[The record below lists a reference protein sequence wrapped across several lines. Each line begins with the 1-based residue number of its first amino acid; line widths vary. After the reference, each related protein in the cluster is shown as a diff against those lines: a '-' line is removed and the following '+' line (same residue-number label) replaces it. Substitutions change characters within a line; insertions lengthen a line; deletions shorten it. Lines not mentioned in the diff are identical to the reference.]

1 MWYRTVV
8 VISTMNKKDARLVAN
23 KNTKEIILY
32 QAKSGKIE
40 FRGDME
46 HETIW
51 ASLNEIAQLFGRDK
65 SVISRHIRN
74 IFKTGELEL
83 PATVAKMATVQK
95 EGNREVVRDIEYYN
109 LDVILSVGYRVDSKQ
124 ATQFR
129 IWATKT
135 LKAHLVDGYTINTQ
149 RIGQNY
155 DQFLRAINDI
165 QALLPKGN
173 HMDPRDVVE
182 LIRAFAGT
190 WMSLDAY
197 DTGNFPTGKVTKKKI
212 TVTADELGD
221 AIEELKKEL
230 ITKKQA
236 SELFAQARRG
246 QSLEGIVGNV
256 FQSFGG
262 TDVYPSL
269 EEKAAHLLYFMIKN
283 HPFVDGN
290 KRSGA
295 FAFVWFL
302 RKAGILRATLTP
314 EALTALTLFVAES
327 NPKDKDT
334 MVGVVLLLLKR

>member
-1 MWYRTVV
+1 
-8 VISTMNKKDARLVAN
+8 MNKKKTNLSPGREKQDM
-23 KNTKEIILY
+23 ILY

-40 FRGDME
+40 FRGDSE

-51 ASLNEIAQLFGRDK
+51 ASQKQIAELFDVRIPTINEHLKKIFSSQELDK
-65 SVISRHIRN
+65 NSVIRKFLITASDGKQYMTN
-74 IFKTGELEL
+74 F
-83 PATVAKMATVQK
+83 
-95 EGNREVVRDIEYYN
+95 YN
-109 LDVILSVGYRVDSKQ
+109 LDAIISVGYRVNSKH

-135 LKAHLVDGYTINTQ
+135 IKAHLVDGYTINKQ

-165 QALLPKGN
+165 QALLPKGKKI
-173 HMDPRDVVE
+173 DPRDVVE

-197 DTGNFPTGKVTKKKI
+197 DTANFPKGKITKKKI
-212 TVTADELGD
+212 TVTADELAE
-221 AIEELKKEL
+221 AIVALKKEL
-230 ITKKQA
+230 MKKEQA
-236 SELFAQARRG
+236 SELFAQERNRN
-246 QSLEGIVGNV
+246 SLEGIVGNV

-262 TDVYPSL
+262 TDMYPSL
-269 EEKAAHLLYFMIKN
+269 EEKASHILYFMIKN

-295 FAFVWFL
+295 FAFIWFL
-302 RKAGILRATLTP
+302 RKAGILRASLTP

-327 NPKDKDT
+327 NSKEKDK
-334 MVGVVLLLLKR
+334 MIGVVMLLLQK